1 MSFEFL
7 LSSSGIGLIYA
18 LVSLGVFISFRLLDF
33 PDLTA
38 DASFPLGGAICGLCI
53 YVGIDPWIATLLG
66 MIAGCIAGAMT
77 GILYVK
83 LNILQLL
90 SSIIVM
96 IGLYSIN
103 LRILGIGPYIMDET
117 PRLAG
122 SPNLSLLNAKTIFS
136 PFVAEDYSNQYIVLP
151 LIILG
156 FVILFWLLLNLFLN
170 TKMGLALRA
179 TGTNQRMAK
188 SQGIP
193 TGGITILGMAISNG
207 LIALGGSLFVQ
218 MQGGADLTIGVGT
231 IVTGLASIII
241 GESIFPTK
249 RIWAVMLAVIFGAI
263 LYRLFI
269 AFALDNEFLQAIG
282 FGTED
287 LNLITAILVV
297 LALVLPNHLKKRA
310 KKRGSKH
317 D

>member
-7 LSSSGIGLIYA
+7 LGSIGIGLIYA

-38 DASFPLGGAICGLCI
+38 DASFPLGGAVCGLCM
-53 YVGIDPWIATLLG
+53 YVGIDPWIATFLG
-66 MIAGCIAGAMT
+66 MFAGCIAGAMT
-77 GILYVK
+77 GLLYVK

-103 LRILGIGPYIMDET
+103 LRILGIGPYIMGET
-117 PRLAG
+117 PRMAG
-122 SPNLSLLNAKTIFS
+122 SPNLSLLDAKTIFS
-136 PFVAEDYSNQYIVLP
+136 PFMAEDYSNQYLVQP
-151 LIILG
+151 MMILA
-156 FVILFWLLLNLFLN
+156 FVVVFWLLLNLFLN
-170 TKMGLALRA
+170 TQVGLALRA

-193 TGGITILGMAISNG
+193 TGAITILGMAISNG

-218 MQGGADLTIGVGT
+218 TQGGADITIGVGT
-231 IVTGLASIII
+231 IVIGLASIII

-249 RIWAVMLAVIFGAI
+249 RIWAVMIAVIFGAI

-269 AFALDNEFLQAIG
+269 AFALSNEFLQEIG
-282 FGTED
+282 VGTED

-297 LALVLPNHLKKRA
+297 LALVLPKQLKKYS
-310 KKRGSKH
+310 KKRGK
-317 D
+317 

>member
-7 LSSSGIGLIYA
+7 LGSIGIGLIYA

-38 DASFPLGGAICGLCI
+38 DASFPLGGAVCGLCM
-53 YVGIDPWIATLLG
+53 YVGIDPWIATFLG
-66 MIAGCIAGAMT
+66 MFAGCIAGAMT
-77 GILYVK
+77 GLLYVK

-103 LRILGIGPYIMDET
+103 LRILGIGPYIMGET
-117 PRLAG
+117 PRMAG
-122 SPNLSLLNAKTIFS
+122 SPNLSLLDAKTIFS
-136 PFVAEDYSNQYIVLP
+136 PFMAEDYSNQYLVQP
-151 LIILG
+151 MIILA
-156 FVILFWLLLNLFLN
+156 FVVVFWLLLNLFLN
-170 TKMGLALRA
+170 TQVGLALRA

-193 TGGITILGMAISNG
+193 TGAITILGMAISNG

-218 MQGGADLTIGVGT
+218 TQGGADITIGVGT
-231 IVTGLASIII
+231 IVIGLASIII

-249 RIWAVMLAVIFGAI
+249 RIWAVMIAVIFGAI

-269 AFALDNEFLQAIG
+269 AFALSNEFLQEIG
-282 FGTED
+282 VGTED

-297 LALVLPNHLKKRA
+297 LALVLPKQLKKYS
-310 KKRGSKH
+310 KKRGK
-317 D
+317 

>member
-7 LSSSGIGLIYA
+7 LGSIGIGLIYA

-38 DASFPLGGAICGLCI
+38 DASFPLGGAVCGLCI

-66 MIAGCIAGAMT
+66 MLAGCLAGAMT
-77 GILYVK
+77 GLLYVK

-103 LRILGIGPYIMDET
+103 LRILGIGPYVMGET

-122 SPNLSLLNAKTIFS
+122 SPNLSLLDAKTIFS
-136 PFVAEDYSNQYIVLP
+136 PFITEDYSNQYIVQP
-151 LIILG
+151 LMVLA
-156 FVILFWLLLNLFLN
+156 FVVVFWVLLNLFLN
-170 TKMGLALRA
+170 TQKGLALRA
-179 TGTNQRMAK
+179 TGTNPRMAK

-193 TGGITILGMAISNG
+193 TGSITILGMAISNG

-218 MQGGADLTIGVGT
+218 TQGGADITIGVGT
-231 IVTGLASIII
+231 IVIGLASIII

-249 RIWAVMLAVIFGAI
+249 RIWAVMLAVIFGSI

-269 AFALDNEFLQAIG
+269 AFALSNQFLQDIG
-282 FGTED
+282 VGTED

-297 LALVLPNHLKKRA
+297 LALVLPKQLQKRS
-310 KKRGSKH
+310 KKRGS
-317 D
+317 

>member
-7 LSSSGIGLIYA
+7 LGSIGIGLIYA

-38 DASFPLGGAICGLCI
+38 DASFPLGGAVCGLCM
-53 YVGIDPWIATLLG
+53 YVGIDPWIATFLG
-66 MIAGCIAGAMT
+66 MFAGCIAGAMT
-77 GILYVK
+77 GLLYVK

-103 LRILGIGPYIMDET
+103 LRILGIGPYIMGET
-117 PRLAG
+117 PRMAG
-122 SPNLSLLNAKTIFS
+122 SPNLSLLDAKTIFS
-136 PFVAEDYSNQYIVLP
+136 PFMAEDYSNQYLVQPIM
-151 LIILG
+151 ILA
-156 FVILFWLLLNLFLN
+156 FVVVFWLLLNLFLN
-170 TKMGLALRA
+170 TQVGLALRA

-193 TGGITILGMAISNG
+193 TGAITILGMAISNG

-218 MQGGADLTIGVGT
+218 TQGGADITIGVGT
-231 IVTGLASIII
+231 IVIGLASIII

-249 RIWAVMLAVIFGAI
+249 RIWAVMIAVIFGAI

-269 AFALDNEFLQAIG
+269 AFALSNEFLQEIG
-282 FGTED
+282 VGTED

-297 LALVLPNHLKKRA
+297 LALVLPKQLKKYS
-310 KKRGSKH
+310 KKRGK
-317 D
+317 

>member
-7 LSSSGIGLIYA
+7 LGSVGIGLIYA

-38 DASFPLGGAICGLCI
+38 DASFPLGGAVCGLCM
-53 YVGIDPWIATLLG
+53 YVGIDPWIATFLG
-66 MIAGCIAGAMT
+66 MFAGCIAGAMT
-77 GILYVK
+77 GLLYVK

-103 LRILGIGPYIMDET
+103 LRILGLGPYLMDET
-117 PRLAG
+117 PRMAG
-122 SPNLSLLNAKTIFS
+122 SPNLSLLDAKTIFS
-136 PFVAEDYSNQYIVLP
+136 PFINEDYSNQYLVQPLIVLA
-151 LIILG
+151 
-156 FVILFWLLLNLFLN
+156 FVVVFWLLLNLFLN
-170 TKMGLALRA
+170 TQIGLALRA

-218 MQGGADLTIGVGT
+218 TQGGADITIGVGT
-231 IVTGLASIII
+231 IVIGLASIII

-249 RIWAVMLAVIFGAI
+249 RIWAVMIAVIFGAI

-269 AFALDNEFLQAIG
+269 AFALSNEFLQEIG
-282 FGTED
+282 VGTED

-297 LALVLPNHLKKRA
+297 LALVLPKQLKKYS
-310 KKRGSKH
+310 KRRGK
-317 D
+317 

>member
-7 LSSSGIGLIYA
+7 LGSIGIGLIYA

-38 DASFPLGGAICGLCI
+38 DASFPLGGAVCGLCM
-53 YVGIDPWIATLLG
+53 YVGIDPWIATFLG
-66 MIAGCIAGAMT
+66 MFAGCIAGAMT
-77 GILYVK
+77 GLLYVK

-103 LRILGIGPYIMDET
+103 LRILGIGPYIMGET
-117 PRLAG
+117 PRMAG
-122 SPNLSLLNAKTIFS
+122 SPNLSLLDARTIFS
-136 PFVAEDYSNQYIVLP
+136 PFINEDYSNQYLVQPLMVLA
-151 LIILG
+151 
-156 FVILFWLLLNLFLN
+156 FVVVFWLLLNLFLN
-170 TKMGLALRA
+170 TQIGLALRA

-193 TGGITILGMAISNG
+193 TGAITILGMAISNG

-218 MQGGADLTIGVGT
+218 TQGGADITIGVGT
-231 IVTGLASIII
+231 IVIGLASIII

-249 RIWAVMLAVIFGAI
+249 RIWAVMIAVIFGAI

-269 AFALDNEFLQAIG
+269 AFALSNEFLQEIG
-282 FGTED
+282 VGTED

-297 LALVLPNHLKKRA
+297 LALVLPKQLKKYS
-310 KKRGSKH
+310 KKRGK
-317 D
+317 

>member
-7 LSSSGIGLIYA
+7 LGSIGIGLIYA

-38 DASFPLGGAICGLCI
+38 DASFPLGGAVCGLCMYI
-53 YVGIDPWIATLLG
+53 GIDPWIATFLG
-66 MIAGCIAGAMT
+66 MFAGCIAGAMT
-77 GILYVK
+77 GLLYVK

-103 LRILGIGPYIMDET
+103 LRILGIGPYVMGET
-117 PRLAG
+117 PRMAG
-122 SPNLSLLNAKTIFS
+122 SPNLSLLDAKTIFS
-136 PFVAEDYSNQYIVLP
+136 PFMAEDYSNQYLVQP
-151 LIILG
+151 MMILA
-156 FVILFWLLLNLFLN
+156 FVVVFWLLLNLFLN
-170 TKMGLALRA
+170 TQVGLALRA

-193 TGGITILGMAISNG
+193 TGAITILGMAISNG

-218 MQGGADLTIGVGT
+218 TQGGADITIGVGT
-231 IVTGLASIII
+231 IVIGLASIII

-249 RIWAVMLAVIFGAI
+249 RIWAVMIAVIFGAI

-269 AFALDNEFLQAIG
+269 AFALSNEFLQEIG
-282 FGTED
+282 VGTED

-297 LALVLPNHLKKRA
+297 LALVLPKQLKKYS
-310 KKRGSKH
+310 KKRGK
-317 D
+317 

>member
-7 LSSSGIGLIYA
+7 LGSIGIGLIYA

-38 DASFPLGGAICGLCI
+38 DASFPLGGAVCGLCM
-53 YVGIDPWIATLLG
+53 YVGIDPWIATFLG
-66 MIAGCIAGAMT
+66 MFAGCIAGAMT
-77 GILYVK
+77 GLLYVK

-103 LRILGIGPYIMDET
+103 LRILGIGPYIMGET
-117 PRLAG
+117 PRMAG
-122 SPNLSLLNAKTIFS
+122 SPNLSLLDAKTIFS
-136 PFVAEDYSNQYIVLP
+136 PFMAEDYSNQYLVQP
-151 LIILG
+151 MIILA
-156 FVILFWLLLNLFLN
+156 FVIVFWLLLNLFLN
-170 TKMGLALRA
+170 TQVGLALRA

-193 TGGITILGMAISNG
+193 TGAITILGMAISNG

-218 MQGGADLTIGVGT
+218 TQGGADITIGVGT
-231 IVTGLASIII
+231 IVIGLASIII

-249 RIWAVMLAVIFGAI
+249 RIWAVMIAVIFGSI

-269 AFALDNEFLQAIG
+269 AFALSNEFLQEIG
-282 FGTED
+282 VGTED

-297 LALVLPNHLKKRA
+297 LALVLPKQLKKYS
-310 KKRGSKH
+310 KKRGK
-317 D
+317 

>member
-7 LSSSGIGLIYA
+7 LGSVGIGLIYA

-38 DASFPLGGAICGLCI
+38 DASFPLGGAVCGLCM
-53 YVGIDPWIATLLG
+53 YVGIDPWIATFLG
-66 MIAGCIAGAMT
+66 MFAGCIAGAMT
-77 GILYVK
+77 GLLYVK

-117 PRLAG
+117 PRMAG
-122 SPNLSLLNAKTIFS
+122 SPNLSLLDAKTIFS
-136 PFVAEDYSNQYIVLP
+136 PFMAEDYSNQYLVQP
-151 LIILG
+151 MMILA
-156 FVILFWLLLNLFLN
+156 FVVVFWLLLNLFLN
-170 TKMGLALRA
+170 TQVGLALRA

-193 TGGITILGMAISNG
+193 TGAITILGMAISNG

-218 MQGGADLTIGVGT
+218 TQGGADITIGVGT
-231 IVTGLASIII
+231 IVIGLASIII

-249 RIWAVMLAVIFGAI
+249 RIWAVMIAVIFGAI

-269 AFALDNEFLQAIG
+269 AFALSNEFLQEIG
-282 FGTED
+282 VGTED

-297 LALVLPNHLKKRA
+297 LALVLPKQLKKYS
-310 KKRGSKH
+310 KKRGK
-317 D
+317 

>member
-7 LSSSGIGLIYA
+7 LGSIGIGLIYA

-38 DASFPLGGAICGLCI
+38 DASFPLGGAVCGLCM
-53 YVGIDPWIATLLG
+53 YVGIDPWIATFLG
-66 MIAGCIAGAMT
+66 MFAGCIAGAMT
-77 GILYVK
+77 GLLYVK

-103 LRILGIGPYIMDET
+103 LRILGLGPYLMDET
-117 PRLAG
+117 PRMAG
-122 SPNLSLLNAKTIFS
+122 SPNLSLLDARTIFS
-136 PFVAEDYSNQYIVLP
+136 PFINEDYSNQYLVQPLMVLA
-151 LIILG
+151 
-156 FVILFWLLLNLFLN
+156 FVVVFWLLLNLFLN
-170 TKMGLALRA
+170 TQIGLALRA

-193 TGGITILGMAISNG
+193 TGAITILGMAISNG

-218 MQGGADLTIGVGT
+218 TQGGADITIGVGT
-231 IVTGLASIII
+231 IVIGLASIII

-249 RIWAVMLAVIFGAI
+249 RIWAVMMAVIFGAI

-269 AFALDNEFLQAIG
+269 AFALSNEYLQEIG
-282 FGTED
+282 VGTED

-297 LALVLPNHLKKRA
+297 LALVLPKQLKKYS
-310 KKRGSKH
+310 KRRGK
-317 D
+317 

>member
-7 LSSSGIGLIYA
+7 LGSVGIGLIYA

-38 DASFPLGGAICGLCI
+38 DASFPLGGAVCGLCM
-53 YVGIDPWIATLLG
+53 YVGIDPWIATFLG
-66 MIAGCIAGAMT
+66 MFAGCIAGAMT
-77 GILYVK
+77 GLLYVK

-103 LRILGIGPYIMDET
+103 LRILGLGPYLMDET
-117 PRLAG
+117 PRMAG
-122 SPNLSLLNAKTIFS
+122 SPNLSLLDAKTIFS
-136 PFVAEDYSNQYIVLP
+136 PFINEDYSNQYLVQPLMVLA
-151 LIILG
+151 
-156 FVILFWLLLNLFLN
+156 FVVVFWLLLNLFLN
-170 TKMGLALRA
+170 TQIGLALRA

-207 LIALGGSLFVQ
+207 LIALAGSLFVQ
-218 MQGGADLTIGVGT
+218 TQGGADITIGVGT
-231 IVTGLASIII
+231 IVIGLASIII

-249 RIWAVMLAVIFGAI
+249 RIWAVMIAVIFGAI

-269 AFALDNEFLQAIG
+269 AFALSNEFLQEIG
-282 FGTED
+282 VGTED

-297 LALVLPNHLKKRA
+297 LALVLPKQLKKYS
-310 KKRGSKH
+310 KRRGK
-317 D
+317 

>member
-7 LSSSGIGLIYA
+7 LGSVGIGLIYA

-38 DASFPLGGAICGLCI
+38 DASFPLGGAVCGLCM
-53 YVGIDPWIATLLG
+53 YVGIDPWIATFLG
-66 MIAGCIAGAMT
+66 MFAGCIAGAMT
-77 GILYVK
+77 GLLYVK

-117 PRLAG
+117 PRMAG
-122 SPNLSLLNAKTIFS
+122 SPNLSLLDAKTIFS
-136 PFVAEDYSNQYIVLP
+136 PFMAEDYSNQYLVQP
-151 LIILG
+151 MIILA
-156 FVILFWLLLNLFLN
+156 FVIVFWLLLNLFLN
-170 TKMGLALRA
+170 TQVGLALRA

-193 TGGITILGMAISNG
+193 TGAITILGMAISNG

-218 MQGGADLTIGVGT
+218 TQGGADITIGVGT
-231 IVTGLASIII
+231 IVIGLASIII

-249 RIWAVMLAVIFGAI
+249 RIWAVMIAVIFGAI

-269 AFALDNEFLQAIG
+269 AFALSNEFLQEIG
-282 FGTED
+282 VGTED

-297 LALVLPNHLKKRA
+297 LALVLPKQLKKYS
-310 KKRGSKH
+310 KKRGK
-317 D
+317 

>member
-7 LSSSGIGLIYA
+7 LGSIGIGLIYA

-38 DASFPLGGAICGLCI
+38 DASFPLGGAVCGLCM
-53 YVGIDPWIATLLG
+53 YVGIDPWIATFLG
-66 MIAGCIAGAMT
+66 MFAGCIAGAIT
-77 GILYVK
+77 GLLYVK

-103 LRILGIGPYIMDET
+103 LRILGIGPYIMGET
-117 PRLAG
+117 PRMAG
-122 SPNLSLLNAKTIFS
+122 SPNLSLLDAKTIFS
-136 PFVAEDYSNQYIVLP
+136 PFMAEDYSNQYLVQP
-151 LIILG
+151 MMILA
-156 FVILFWLLLNLFLN
+156 FVVVFWLLLNLFLN
-170 TKMGLALRA
+170 TQVGLALRA

-193 TGGITILGMAISNG
+193 TGAITILGMAISNG

-218 MQGGADLTIGVGT
+218 TQGGADITIGVGT
-231 IVTGLASIII
+231 IVIGLASIII

-249 RIWAVMLAVIFGAI
+249 RIWAVMIAVIFGAI

-269 AFALDNEFLQAIG
+269 AFALSNEFLQEIG
-282 FGTED
+282 VGTED

-297 LALVLPNHLKKRA
+297 LALVLPKQLKKYS
-310 KKRGSKH
+310 KKRGK
-317 D
+317 

>member
-7 LSSSGIGLIYA
+7 LGSIGIGLIYA

-38 DASFPLGGAICGLCI
+38 DASFPLGGAICGLCM
-53 YVGIDPWIATLLG
+53 YVGIDPWIATFLG
-66 MIAGCIAGAMT
+66 MFAGCIAGAMT
-77 GILYVK
+77 GLLYVK

-103 LRILGIGPYIMDET
+103 LRILGIGPYIMGET
-117 PRLAG
+117 PRMAG
-122 SPNLSLLNAKTIFS
+122 SPNLSLLDAKTIFS
-136 PFVAEDYSNQYIVLP
+136 PFMAEDYSNQYLVQP
-151 LIILG
+151 LMILA
-156 FVILFWLLLNLFLN
+156 FVIVFWLLLNLFLN
-170 TKMGLALRA
+170 TQVGLALRA

-193 TGGITILGMAISNG
+193 TGAITILGMAISNG

-218 MQGGADLTIGVGT
+218 TQGGADITIGVGT
-231 IVTGLASIII
+231 IVIGLASIII

-249 RIWAVMLAVIFGAI
+249 RIWAVMIAVIFGAI

-269 AFALDNEFLQAIG
+269 AFALSNEFLQEIG
-282 FGTED
+282 VGTED

-297 LALVLPNHLKKRA
+297 LALVLPKQLKKYS
-310 KKRGSKH
+310 KKRGK
-317 D
+317 

>member
-7 LSSSGIGLIYA
+7 LGSIGIGLIYA

-38 DASFPLGGAICGLCI
+38 DASFPLGGAVCGLCM
-53 YVGIDPWIATLLG
+53 YVGIDPWIATFLG
-66 MIAGCIAGAMT
+66 MFAGCIAGAMT
-77 GILYVK
+77 GLLYVK

-103 LRILGIGPYIMDET
+103 LRILGIGPYIMGET
-117 PRLAG
+117 PRMAG
-122 SPNLSLLNAKTIFS
+122 SPNLSLLDARTIFS
-136 PFVAEDYSNQYIVLP
+136 PFINEDYSNQYLVQPLMVLA
-151 LIILG
+151 
-156 FVILFWLLLNLFLN
+156 FVVVFWLLLNLFLN
-170 TKMGLALRA
+170 TQIGLALRA

-193 TGGITILGMAISNG
+193 TGAITILGMAISNG

-218 MQGGADLTIGVGT
+218 TQGGADITIGVGT
-231 IVTGLASIII
+231 IVIGLASIII

-249 RIWAVMLAVIFGAI
+249 RIWAVMMAVIFGAI

-269 AFALDNEFLQAIG
+269 AFALSNEYLQEIG
-282 FGTED
+282 VGTED

-297 LALVLPNHLKKRA
+297 LALVLPKQLKKYS
-310 KKRGSKH
+310 KRRGK
-317 D
+317 

>member
-7 LSSSGIGLIYA
+7 LGSVGIGLIYA

-38 DASFPLGGAICGLCI
+38 DASFPLGGAICGLFM
-53 YVGIDPWIATLLG
+53 YVGIDPWIATFLG
-66 MIAGCIAGAMT
+66 MFAGCIAGAMT
-77 GILYVK
+77 GLLYVK

-103 LRILGIGPYIMDET
+103 LRILGLGPYLMDET
-117 PRLAG
+117 PRMAG
-122 SPNLSLLNAKTIFS
+122 SPNLSLLDARTIFS
-136 PFVAEDYSNQYIVLP
+136 PFINEDYSNQYLVQPLMVLA
-151 LIILG
+151 
-156 FVILFWLLLNLFLN
+156 FVVVFWLLLNLFLN
-170 TKMGLALRA
+170 TQIGLALRA

-193 TGGITILGMAISNG
+193 TGAITILGMAISNG

-218 MQGGADLTIGVGT
+218 TQGGADITIGVGT
-231 IVTGLASIII
+231 IVIGLASIII

-249 RIWAVMLAVIFGAI
+249 RIWAVMMAVIFGAI

-269 AFALDNEFLQAIG
+269 AFALSNEYLQEIG
-282 FGTED
+282 VGTED

-297 LALVLPNHLKKRA
+297 LALVLPKQLKKYS
-310 KKRGSKH
+310 KRRGK
-317 D
+317 

>member
-7 LSSSGIGLIYA
+7 LGSIGIGLIYA

-38 DASFPLGGAICGLCI
+38 DASFPLGGAVCGLCM
-53 YVGIDPWIATLLG
+53 YVGIDPWIATFLG
-66 MIAGCIAGAMT
+66 MFAGCIAGAMT
-77 GILYVK
+77 GLLYVK

-117 PRLAG
+117 PRMAG
-122 SPNLSLLNAKTIFS
+122 SPNLSLLDAKTIFS
-136 PFVAEDYSNQYIVLP
+136 PFMAEDYSNQYLVQP
-151 LIILG
+151 MIILA
-156 FVILFWLLLNLFLN
+156 FIIVFWLLLNLFLN
-170 TKMGLALRA
+170 TQVGLALRA

-193 TGGITILGMAISNG
+193 TGAITILGMAISNG

-218 MQGGADLTIGVGT
+218 TQGGADITIGVGT
-231 IVTGLASIII
+231 IVIGLASIII

-249 RIWAVMLAVIFGAI
+249 RIWAVMIAVIFGAI

-269 AFALDNEFLQAIG
+269 AFALSNEFLQEIG
-282 FGTED
+282 VGTED

-297 LALVLPNHLKKRA
+297 LALVLPKQLKKYS
-310 KKRGSKH
+310 KKRGK
-317 D
+317 

>member
-7 LSSSGIGLIYA
+7 FGSMGIGLIYA

-53 YVGIDPWIATLLG
+53 YIGIDPWIATLLG
-66 MIAGCIAGAMT
+66 MFAGCLAGAMT
-77 GILYVK
+77 GLLYVK

-103 LRILGIGPYIMDET
+103 LRILGIGPYVMNET
-117 PRLAG
+117 TRLAG
-122 SPNLSLLNAKTIFS
+122 SPNLSLLGQNTIFS
-136 PFVAEDYSNQYIVLP
+136 PFISDDFSNQYIVQP
-151 LIILG
+151 IMILG
-156 FVILFWLLLNLFLN
+156 FVIVFWMLLNVFLN
-170 TKMGLALRA
+170 TQKGLALRA
-179 TGTNQRMAK
+179 TGTNPRMAK

-193 TGGITILGMAISNG
+193 TDGITILGMAISNG

-218 MQGGADLTIGVGT
+218 TQGSADITIGVGT
-231 IVTGLASIII
+231 IVIGLASIIL

-249 RIWAVMLAVIFGAI
+249 RIWAVMLSVIFGSI

-269 AFALDNEFLQAIG
+269 AFALSNELLQDIG
-282 FGTED
+282 VGTED

-297 LALVLPNHLKKRA
+297 LALVLPKQLKKFS
-310 KKRGSKH
+310 KKRGK
-317 D
+317 

>member
-7 LSSSGIGLIYA
+7 LGSIGIGLIYA

-38 DASFPLGGAICGLCI
+38 DASFPLGGAVCGLCM
-53 YVGIDPWIATLLG
+53 YVGIDPWIATFLG
-66 MIAGCIAGAMT
+66 MFAGCIAGAMT
-77 GILYVK
+77 GLLYVK

-117 PRLAG
+117 PRMAG
-122 SPNLSLLNAKTIFS
+122 SPNLSLLDAKTIFS
-136 PFVAEDYSNQYIVLP
+136 PFMAEDYSNQYLVQP
-151 LIILG
+151 MIILA
-156 FVILFWLLLNLFLN
+156 FVIVFWLLLNLFLN
-170 TKMGLALRA
+170 TQVGLALRA

-193 TGGITILGMAISNG
+193 TGAITILGMAISNG

-218 MQGGADLTIGVGT
+218 TQGGADITIGVGT
-231 IVTGLASIII
+231 IVIGLASIII

-249 RIWAVMLAVIFGAI
+249 RIWAVMIAVIFGAI

-269 AFALDNEFLQAIG
+269 AFALSNEFLQEIG
-282 FGTED
+282 VGTED

-297 LALVLPNHLKKRA
+297 LALVLPKQLKRYS
-310 KKRGSKH
+310 KKRGK
-317 D
+317 

>member
-7 LSSSGIGLIYA
+7 LGSIGIGLIYA

-38 DASFPLGGAICGLCI
+38 DASFPLGGAVCGLCM
-53 YVGIDPWIATLLG
+53 YVGIDPWIATFLG
-66 MIAGCIAGAMT
+66 MFAGCIAGAIT
-77 GILYVK
+77 GLLYVK

-117 PRLAG
+117 PRMAG
-122 SPNLSLLNAKTIFS
+122 SPNLSLLDAKTIFS
-136 PFVAEDYSNQYIVLP
+136 PFMAEDYSNQYLVQP
-151 LIILG
+151 MMILA
-156 FVILFWLLLNLFLN
+156 FVVVFWLLLNLFLN
-170 TKMGLALRA
+170 TQVGLALRA

-193 TGGITILGMAISNG
+193 TGAITILGMAISNG

-218 MQGGADLTIGVGT
+218 TQGGADITIGVGT
-231 IVTGLASIII
+231 IVIGLASIII

-249 RIWAVMLAVIFGAI
+249 RIWAVMIAVIFGAI

-269 AFALDNEFLQAIG
+269 AFALSNEFLQEIG
-282 FGTED
+282 VGTED

-297 LALVLPNHLKKRA
+297 LALVLPKQLKKYS
-310 KKRGSKH
+310 KKRGK
-317 D
+317 

>member
-7 LSSSGIGLIYA
+7 LGSIGIGLIYA

-38 DASFPLGGAICGLCI
+38 DASFPLGGAVCGLCM
-53 YVGIDPWIATLLG
+53 YVGIDPWIATFLG
-66 MIAGCIAGAMT
+66 MFAGCIAGAMT
-77 GILYVK
+77 GLLYVK

-117 PRLAG
+117 PRMAG
-122 SPNLSLLNAKTIFS
+122 SPNLSLLDAKTIFS
-136 PFVAEDYSNQYIVLP
+136 PFMAEDYSNQYLVQP
-151 LIILG
+151 MIILA
-156 FVILFWLLLNLFLN
+156 FVIVFWLLLNLFLN
-170 TKMGLALRA
+170 TQVGLALRA

-193 TGGITILGMAISNG
+193 TGAITILGMAISNG

-218 MQGGADLTIGVGT
+218 TQGGADITIGVGT
-231 IVTGLASIII
+231 IVIGLASIII

-249 RIWAVMLAVIFGAI
+249 RIWAVMIAVIFGAI

-269 AFALDNEFLQAIG
+269 AFALSNEFLQKIG
-282 FGTED
+282 VGTED
-287 LNLITAILVV
+287 LNLITAILVI
-297 LALVLPNHLKKRA
+297 LALVLPKQLKKYA
-310 KKRGSKH
+310 KRRGK
-317 D
+317 

>member
-7 LSSSGIGLIYA
+7 LSSIGIGLIYA

-66 MIAGCIAGAMT
+66 MFAGCIAGAMT

-122 SPNLSLLNAKTIFS
+122 SPNLSLLDAKTIFS
-136 PFVAEDYSNQYIVLP
+136 PFIAEDYSNQYIVQP
-151 LIILG
+151 LMILG

-218 MQGGADLTIGVGT
+218 TQGGADITIGVGT
-231 IVTGLASIII
+231 IVIGLASIII

-249 RIWAVMLAVIFGAI
+249 RIWAVMLAVIFGSI

-269 AFALDNEFLQAIG
+269 AFALSNEFLQAIG
-282 FGTED
+282 VGTED

-297 LALVLPNHLKKRA
+297 LALVLPKQLKKRS

>member
-7 LSSSGIGLIYA
+7 LGSVGIGLIYA

-38 DASFPLGGAICGLCI
+38 DASFPLGGAVCGLCM
-53 YVGIDPWIATLLG
+53 YVGIDPWIATFLG
-66 MIAGCIAGAMT
+66 MFAGCIAGAMT
-77 GILYVK
+77 GLLYVK
-83 LNILQLL
+83 LNILELL

-103 LRILGIGPYIMDET
+103 LRILGLGPYLMDET
-117 PRLAG
+117 PRMAG
-122 SPNLSLLNAKTIFS
+122 SPNLSLLDAKTIFS
-136 PFVAEDYSNQYIVLP
+136 PFINEDYSNQYLVQPLMVLA
-151 LIILG
+151 
-156 FVILFWLLLNLFLN
+156 FVVVFWLLLNLFLN
-170 TKMGLALRA
+170 TQIGLALRA

-218 MQGGADLTIGVGT
+218 TQGGADITIGVGT
-231 IVTGLASIII
+231 IVIGLASIII

-249 RIWAVMLAVIFGAI
+249 RIWAVMIAVIFGAI

-269 AFALDNEFLQAIG
+269 AFALSNEFLQEIG
-282 FGTED
+282 VGTED

-297 LALVLPNHLKKRA
+297 LALVLPKQLKKYS
-310 KKRGSKH
+310 KRRGK
-317 D
+317 

>member
-53 YVGIDPWIATLLG
+53 YVGMDPWIATLLG
-66 MIAGCIAGAMT
+66 MFAGCIAGAMT

-103 LRILGIGPYIMDET
+103 LRILGIGPYIMEET

-122 SPNLSLLNAKTIFS
+122 SPNLSLLDAKTIFS

-218 MQGGADLTIGVGT
+218 TQGGADITIGVGT
-231 IVTGLASIII
+231 IVIGLASIII

-249 RIWAVMLAVIFGAI
+249 RIWAVMLAVIFGSI

-269 AFALDNEFLQAIG
+269 AFALSNEFLQEIG
-282 FGTED
+282 VGTED

>member
-7 LSSSGIGLIYA
+7 LGSIGIGLIYA

-38 DASFPLGGAICGLCI
+38 DASFPLGGAVCGLCI

-66 MIAGCIAGAMT
+66 MLAGCLAGAMT
-77 GILYVK
+77 GLLYVK

-103 LRILGIGPYIMDET
+103 LRILGIGPYVMGET

-122 SPNLSLLNAKTIFS
+122 SPNLSLLDAKTIFS
-136 PFVAEDYSNQYIVLP
+136 PFIAEDYSNQYIVQP
-151 LIILG
+151 LMVLA
-156 FVILFWLLLNLFLN
+156 FVVVFWVLLNLFLN
-170 TKMGLALRA
+170 TQKGLALRA
-179 TGTNQRMAK
+179 TGTNPRMAK

-193 TGGITILGMAISNG
+193 TGSITILGMAISNG

-218 MQGGADLTIGVGT
+218 TQGGADITIGVGT
-231 IVTGLASIII
+231 IVIGLASIII

-249 RIWAVMLAVIFGAI
+249 RIWAVMLAVIFGSI

-269 AFALDNEFLQAIG
+269 AFALSNQFLQDIG
-282 FGTED
+282 VGTED

-297 LALVLPNHLKKRA
+297 LALVLPKQLQKRS
-310 KKRGSKH
+310 KKRGS
-317 D
+317 